1 MNFKQ
6 IEESI
11 LNDLNGGID
20 EIINEM
26 EKSNKGHIKNHE
38 QTKVQSM
45 RQGLN
50 FLPGCHH
57 RNHHWVG
64 MTYLILSMTLVI
76 IIIITRRRKRRKRK
90 RRTSTILFQAYS
102 DDDEDEQKVDNRN
115 FNDDEEEE
123 DNGTSSDSSHISF
136 SRLPAYDTIPKISK
150 DMYTSNPL
158 DTRLQAW
165 DSINEFSPGD
175 LLHTQF
181 WPVFKE
187 GLLHGLIDPDSTLQN
202 NYITLIQKLYK
213 EAPPVLTGE
222 IYLCLLSHLINQ
234 VRTIY
239 PFIDV
244 SSAINDGTKINLK
257 QQKLKTVVQKFKIL
271 NKWQVDIPKLV
282 VLPR

>member
-1 MNFKQ
+1 
-6 IEESI
+6 
-11 LNDLNGGID
+11 
-20 EIINEM
+20 
-26 EKSNKGHIKNHE
+26 
-38 QTKVQSM
+38 
-45 RQGLN
+45 
-50 FLPGCHH
+50 
-57 RNHHWVG
+57 
-64 MTYLILSMTLVI
+64 
-76 IIIITRRRKRRKRK
+76 
-90 RRTSTILFQAYS
+90 
-102 DDDEDEQKVDNRN
+102 
-115 FNDDEEEE
+115 
-123 DNGTSSDSSHISF
+123 
-136 SRLPAYDTIPKISK
+136 
-150 DMYTSNPL
+150 MYTSNPL
-158 DTRLQAW
+158 DTRLKAW

-257 QQKLKTVVQKFKIL
+257 QQVICNSIATIYFLTTIRIVILSLLIVLLQLQILKANTNLSSLMKLIL
-271 NKWQVDIPKLV
+271 K
-282 VLPR
+282 